1 MIFFRSL
8 ALKLF
13 FLTSLF
19 KVWKI
24 SLQDIFDTSAF
35 QWQKNQLCWFEKK
48 ENSKFNYKVMMGIL
62 CWVIQLRRD
71 QAWAAKK
78 LSLEKQLQKQTF
90 QKQANQGTNPSMTDG
105 LFFLVSVLR

>member
-1 MIFFRSL
+1 
-8 ALKLF
+8 
-13 FLTSLF
+13 
-19 KVWKI
+19 
-24 SLQDIFDTSAF
+24 
-35 QWQKNQLCWFEKK
+35 
-48 ENSKFNYKVMMGIL
+48 MGIL

-78 LSLEKQLQKQTF
+78 LSLEKQQQLQKQTF